1 MGEKIR
7 AVGFQEALPISDP
20 QSLFDFE
27 MEKPQA
33 KEHDLL
39 VKIQAV
45 SVNPIDTAVR
55 RNTKGQLAQPKILG
69 WDAIGL
75 VEAVGE
81 KVSLFKPGDQVF
93 YAGDFN
99 RNGSNAQY
107 QLIDER
113 LVGHAPKRLTL
124 AQAAAMPLTSL
135 TAWEALFEKLQ
146 LSFDDKQKNADQTLL
161 IINGA
166 GGVGSISIQLA
177 KLAGL
182 KVIATASRPET
193 SEWAKSF
200 GADLILNHRQNL
212 TEQLHQAGYKY
223 VDQILGLNDI
233 DGHWQQMAE
242 MIKPNGRIASIT
254 ANHQPLD
261 LSLIKSKSVTFSWE
275 WMYTK
280 SYYQLPE
287 MITQHQILEK
297 VSALLD
303 KGILKSTLKQT
314 MIGLNAATLRRAQ
327 QQIETNQM
335 IGKLVVVNN

>member
-1 MGEKIR
+1 MSETIR

-20 QSLFDFE
+20 QSLFDFT
-27 MEKPQA
+27 MEKPQV
-33 KEHDLL
+33 KGHDLL

-55 RNTKGQLAQPKILG
+55 RNTKSKLAQPKILG

-75 VEAVGE
+75 VETVGE

-93 YAGDFN
+93 YAGDFK

-107 QLIDER
+107 QLVDER
-113 LVGHAPKRLTL
+113 LVGHAPKRLTI

-146 LSFDDKQKNADQTLL
+146 LSFDDKQKNATQTLL

-166 GGVGSISIQLA
+166 GGVGSIAIQLA

-193 SEWAKSF
+193 VDWAKSL

-212 TEQLHQAGYKY
+212 TEQLHQVGFKD
-223 VDQILGLNDI
+223 VDLILDLNDI
-233 DGHWQQMAE
+233 DGHWQEMAE

-297 VSALLD
+297 ISALLD
-303 KGILKSTLKQT
+303 KGILKSTLRQT
-314 MIGLNAATLRRAQ
+314 MIGLNAATLRKAQ
-327 QQIETNQM
+327 QQIETNRT

>member
-1 MGEKIR
+1 MSETIK

-20 QSLFDFE
+20 QSLFDFT
-27 MEKPQA
+27 MKKPQA

-55 RNTKGQLAQPKILG
+55 RNTKGKLAQPKILG

-75 VEAVGE
+75 VESIGE
-81 KVSLFKPGDQVF
+81 KVFLFKPGDQVF
-93 YAGDFN
+93 FAGDFN

-107 QLIDER
+107 QLVDER

-146 LSFDDKQKNADQTLL
+146 LSLDDKPKNETQTLL

-166 GGVGSISIQLA
+166 GGVGSIAIQLA

-193 SEWAKSF
+193 ADWAKSF

-212 TEQLHQAGYKY
+212 TVQLHQAGFKY
-223 VDQILGLNDI
+223 VDLILGLNDI
-233 DGHWQQMAE
+233 DGHWQEMAE

-303 KGILKSTLKQT
+303 KGILKSTLRQT
-314 MIGLNAATLRRAQ
+314 MIGLNAATLRKAQ
-327 QQIETNQM
+327 QQIETNRT